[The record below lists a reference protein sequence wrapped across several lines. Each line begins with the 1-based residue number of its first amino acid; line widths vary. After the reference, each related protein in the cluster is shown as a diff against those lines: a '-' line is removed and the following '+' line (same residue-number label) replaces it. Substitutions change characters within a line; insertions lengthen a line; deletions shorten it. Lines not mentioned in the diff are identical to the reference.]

1 MILAATSALFLLA
14 DGFDMHGDFGAGWWI
29 VMMLGMIVF
38 WGLIIAAVVWLVR
51 ALSHSRSAHAGLE
64 TPSALLD
71 RRFAS
76 GEISADEYRE
86 RKTVLAGESQH
97 PETPGG

>member
-1 MILAATSALFLLA
+1 MFGMIL
-14 DGFDMHGDFGAGWWI
+14 
-29 VMMLGMIVF
+29 F

-71 RRFAS
+71 RRFAA

-86 RKTVLAGESQH
+86 RKGVLAGESQH
-97 PETPGG
+97 PETPA

>member
-1 MILAATSALFLLA
+1 
-14 DGFDMHGDFGAGWWI
+14 
-29 VMMLGMIVF
+29 
-38 WGLIIAAVVWLVR
+38 
-51 ALSHSRSAHAGLE
+51 
-64 TPSALLD
+64 LLD